1 MNKKPE
7 SMTYEQ
13 WTNEKRKR
21 RLLKRQ
27 EKEEA
32 KIDRAIKDHIPF
44 IVYLNPLFSVFLVVY
59 FSYFSVRH

>member
-44 IVYLNPLFSVFLVVY
+44 IIYLNPLFSVFLVVY

>member
-1 MNKKPE
+1 
-7 SMTYEQ
+7 MTYEQ

-44 IVYLNPLFSVFLVVY
+44 IIYLNPLFSVFLVVY

>member
-44 IVYLNPLFSVFLVVY
+44 IIYLNPLFSY
-59 FSYFSVRH
+59 TTQRFSIIKK

>member
-1 MNKKPE
+1 MNKKPK

-44 IVYLNPLFSVFLVVY
+44 IIDLNPLFSVFLVVY

>member
-1 MNKKPE
+1 MA
-7 SMTYEQ
+7 YEQ

-32 KIDRAIKDHIPF
+32 KIDRAIKDHAPF
-44 IVYLNPLFSVFLVVY
+44 IIDLNPLFS
-59 FSYFSVRH
+59 

>member
-1 MNKKPE
+1 MNKKPK

-44 IVYLNPLFSVFLVVY
+44 IIYLNPLFSVFLVVY